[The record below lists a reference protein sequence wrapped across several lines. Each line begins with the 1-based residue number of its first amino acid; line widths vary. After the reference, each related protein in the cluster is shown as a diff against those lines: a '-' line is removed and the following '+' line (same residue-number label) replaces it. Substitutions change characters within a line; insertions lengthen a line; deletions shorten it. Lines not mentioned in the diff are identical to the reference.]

1 MTSEPSATSERP
13 PEAWP
18 VSAYQRDVL
27 SVAYRYAP
35 APVTRNAYCAFLD
48 EPFDM
53 ARLRAVVRKALLGD
67 DALRLRFEFS
77 DGRFWQW
84 VSDELPEVELVDLSW
99 ASDPAAARRD
109 WVNRANVT
117 PSPPRQPFRIAALV
131 DGPDHFHLYV
141 AMHHAMIDGWG
152 VNALWSALVDNYSR
166 TDLPLEL
173 LAEPDPATEQTD
185 RGAAT
190 YRKIAAEHEEYLS
203 SPQWVADRDAL
214 VRRFEGVVP
223 ALFSG
228 RASTPNVNRGRR
240 RVVVEPAFLDRI
252 RATGFS
258 VFAFTV
264 SALAAYLTTIHRSE
278 EVVIGVPMLNRN
290 SAETFRTSGHRTNV
304 VPLRIRVD
312 PAEPL
317 SAVATEVAAQI
328 RELKRYE
335 RFPYGDLARALN
347 SDPTAP
353 PLFDVAYS
361 YIKMPPS
368 DHLDKILGTLDIVN
382 PGTVLEALNILGVE
396 HARDGSLNLQLY
408 YDRDV
413 FDANFPFES
422 VVRGIGALLVAALD
436 RPGAPVS
443 ALPLMP
449 PRELAAIAAFESGP
463 REQFPYTT
471 IDRLFAETA
480 AGHPERVA
488 IEPVAGSGQQPLRY
502 GELSAL
508 ADGFAAEL
516 RALGAT
522 GNECVPVVL
531 TRSTEM
537 LVAIFGVLR
546 AGCAYVPLD
555 PDFPAA
561 RIETV
566 LADCGARFVAAGPR
580 HRAVFDKLGV
590 TRIAVGDIGPARGV
604 EHVSHPADLSYLIYT
619 SGSTG
624 VPKGVMIEH
633 RSVVNRLT
641 WMQRRYPL
649 HATDVILQKTPVT
662 FDVSVWELFW
672 WAITGARLALLEPG
686 GERDPRR
693 IAEAIAAHAVTVLHF
708 VPSMLAAF
716 VDELAADPATVAR
729 IGSVRRVFCSGEA
742 LPPALVRRFHA
753 VFAAA
758 GATAPQLVN
767 LYGPT
772 EATVDVSYFDCP
784 AEDPLDVVPIGRPID
799 NIDLLVLDDTG
810 RRVPVGVPGELNI
823 AGVGVARGY
832 RGRPELTAAAFVDD
846 RAVPGRRRYRTGD
859 LARWLPDGNLE
870 YLGRFDDQVKIRGNR
885 ITLGEVHNAMLG
897 CTGVRAAAVV
907 DEVSEAHGVQLV
919 GYFVGADVSGEEIA
933 DQLAATLPRYMVPSR
948 LIRVDRIPLTRNGK
962 LDRRA
967 LAAQLV
973 LGHGAEPFAG
983 GGEPRTEVETRLARV
998 WRTVLGVES
1007 IGVHDNFFTH
1017 GGDSI
1022 LALAVRTAAERA
1034 GLYFDV
1040 DAFYQAPTIAELAR
1054 VVRDDRHGDRGHI
1067 GTPLETVPLID
1078 RAALHQVED
1087 AFPATALQLG
1097 MLYHSIERADSVTY
1111 KDAFRYRLEIP
1122 WDAPQFREAVDRLVR
1137 RQPALRSSFEL
1148 SRHSVLLQVVHV
1160 APSYELE
1167 IVDLGDMDEA
1177 TGEDLIEIYLQER
1190 THAHYDISVAALFAI
1205 RVFVRPGPQDPV
1217 GTVDLVLSFHHAI
1230 LDGWSVATSV
1240 LELLLDYL
1248 NHIGMTRTRIEATPH
1263 PATVLAEYAQAE
1275 QGAAHDTAARE
1286 YWLTALA
1293 GAEPTALT
1301 ALGVHQPVGAGV
1313 PQARALVP
1321 RWLAERVSAFAA
1333 RHQVPEKSVYLAAH
1347 CLALRALTGRADVT
1361 TGVVSHGRPDRA
1373 GAERV
1378 AGLFLNTLPIRL
1390 DSTATTWRAAVE
1402 QIARRERE
1410 AYPFRRYPLRSILA
1424 DGGPVFETA
1433 FNFVNYHV
1441 FQPMLVLDGV
1451 RLLDFDVREETNF
1464 QLLVTAAT
1472 DPRDG
1477 RMWLRVNGDHT
1488 LTAEQCETV
1497 ALTQLRMLA
1506 GLVADPDAVIDR
1518 GVGPATA
1525 RDVGTLVAEAAAL
1538 NPGRVALA
1546 GDDESVTYDE
1556 LIERSDRLAR
1566 RLVGLGVAP
1575 GDRVGILMGRRP
1587 QLVLLVLAL
1596 TRIGAA
1602 CVPLDVSY
1610 PRARLNLMIDRA
1622 RPHRVIADAA
1632 YRDIVDDA
1640 ALVLDTAALF
1650 DDSALDADVLL
1661 PDHVSPDAVAYVL
1674 FTSGSTGEPKGVAM
1688 PHRGL
1693 TSLVDWQNRAATG
1706 TGLLST
1712 LQLAPLSFDVS
1723 FQEIFTTLAAG
1734 STLRVSSADL
1744 RSNVEQ
1750 LLNTVVEEG
1759 IERLFLPYVALQA
1772 FAEAAVGRRMFPTEL
1787 KVLISSGEQLRIT
1800 DEIRALCKVVPG
1812 LVLENQYGPTESHV
1826 ATKFTLTGPA
1836 DEFPA
1841 LPPIGRAVDGDTVEL
1856 LDSALR
1862 PVPNGVIGEIYL
1874 GGRSIARGYEGRPAL
1889 TAQRFVATHAG
1900 GIRYRTGDL
1909 GVRLFSG
1916 DIVCLGR
1923 SDSQVKIRGFRV
1935 EPAEVELCILGLVE
1949 KFPGITEAAVVA
1961 RGFGGIDGSLIAFL
1975 VGAAEQT
1982 DLAALRHDL
1991 RSVLPAHMVPSRFV
2005 WLDELP
2011 RTPSGKRDDATL
2023 RAYGEDATDSVAARR
2038 EPADE
2043 YERSAVGLLAEYA
2056 GLRAIGVDDD
2066 FFAAGGTSIGAMRV
2080 VMALSRRWGVE
2091 VPLDAFIG
2099 APTAAGL
2106 AALVRSGD
2114 VQRTFDPLVPISV
2127 GGTKPPLFLV
2137 HPIGGNV
2144 LCYLALARYLDPD
2157 RPVYGLQAAGADSG
2171 SAPEKSIA
2179 AMTESYLEAVR
2190 RVHPDGPYHL
2200 AGWSFGGYVALEM
2213 ARQLPEHEVSSVTLL
2228 DTMALRARARTPIP
2242 EEKLIRWFFLEL
2254 LWYARG
2260 SQSALVDFE
2269 PDVHNSEELFAAM
2282 LAESVRSG
2290 ILPADSSP
2298 QAIRR
2303 LYEVFFA
2310 NYSAMLDYKLEPY
2323 DRDITLL
2330 RATEGLPPGV
2340 DLAHKTVGSMFDSA
2354 DNGWKQYAARRFTV
2368 IDVPGD
2374 HLNMMTEP
2382 NIGELGLRL
2391 DEVLSAAD
2399 PDLDREWD
2407 ESMLDA

>member
-1148 SRHSVLLQVVHV
+1148 SRHSVPLQVVHV

-1518 GVGPATA
+1518 GG
-1525 RDVGTLVAEAAAL
+1525 G
-1538 NPGRVALA
+1538 
-1546 GDDESVTYDE
+1546 
-1556 LIERSDRLAR
+1556 
-1566 RLVGLGVAP
+1566 AP
-1575 GDRVGILMGRRP
+1575 PPPPPEGHRW
-1587 QLVLLVLAL
+1587 A
-1596 TRIGAA
+1596 GAA
-1602 CVPLDVSY
+1602 QF
-1610 PRARLNLMIDRA
+1610 
-1622 RPHRVIADAA
+1622 RP
-1632 YRDIVDDA
+1632 
-1640 ALVLDTAALF
+1640 
-1650 DDSALDADVLL
+1650 
-1661 PDHVSPDAVAYVL
+1661 
-1674 FTSGSTGEPKGVAM
+1674 E
-1688 PHRGL
+1688 
-1693 TSLVDWQNRAATG
+1693 
-1706 TGLLST
+1706 
-1712 LQLAPLSFDVS
+1712 
-1723 FQEIFTTLAAG
+1723 
-1734 STLRVSSADL
+1734 
-1744 RSNVEQ
+1744 
-1750 LLNTVVEEG
+1750 
-1759 IERLFLPYVALQA
+1759 
-1772 FAEAAVGRRMFPTEL
+1772 
-1787 KVLISSGEQLRIT
+1787 
-1800 DEIRALCKVVPG
+1800 
-1812 LVLENQYGPTESHV
+1812 
-1826 ATKFTLTGPA
+1826 
-1836 DEFPA
+1836 
-1841 LPPIGRAVDGDTVEL
+1841 
-1856 LDSALR
+1856 
-1862 PVPNGVIGEIYL
+1862 
-1874 GGRSIARGYEGRPAL
+1874 
-1889 TAQRFVATHAG
+1889 
-1900 GIRYRTGDL
+1900 
-1909 GVRLFSG
+1909 
-1916 DIVCLGR
+1916 
-1923 SDSQVKIRGFRV
+1923 
-1935 EPAEVELCILGLVE
+1935 
-1949 KFPGITEAAVVA
+1949 
-1961 RGFGGIDGSLIAFL
+1961 
-1975 VGAAEQT
+1975 
-1982 DLAALRHDL
+1982 
-1991 RSVLPAHMVPSRFV
+1991 
-2005 WLDELP
+2005 
-2011 RTPSGKRDDATL
+2011 
-2023 RAYGEDATDSVAARR
+2023 
-2038 EPADE
+2038 
-2043 YERSAVGLLAEYA
+2043 
-2056 GLRAIGVDDD
+2056 
-2066 FFAAGGTSIGAMRV
+2066 
-2080 VMALSRRWGVE
+2080 
-2091 VPLDAFIG
+2091 
-2099 APTAAGL
+2099 
-2106 AALVRSGD
+2106 
-2114 VQRTFDPLVPISV
+2114 
-2127 GGTKPPLFLV
+2127 
-2137 HPIGGNV
+2137 
-2144 LCYLALARYLDPD
+2144 
-2157 RPVYGLQAAGADSG
+2157 
-2171 SAPEKSIA
+2171 
-2179 AMTESYLEAVR
+2179 
-2190 RVHPDGPYHL
+2190 
-2200 AGWSFGGYVALEM
+2200 
-2213 ARQLPEHEVSSVTLL
+2213 
-2228 DTMALRARARTPIP
+2228 
-2242 EEKLIRWFFLEL
+2242 
-2254 LWYARG
+2254 
-2260 SQSALVDFE
+2260 
-2269 PDVHNSEELFAAM
+2269 
-2282 LAESVRSG
+2282 
-2290 ILPADSSP
+2290 
-2298 QAIRR
+2298 
-2303 LYEVFFA
+2303 
-2310 NYSAMLDYKLEPY
+2310 
-2323 DRDITLL
+2323 
-2330 RATEGLPPGV
+2330 
-2340 DLAHKTVGSMFDSA
+2340 
-2354 DNGWKQYAARRFTV
+2354 
-2368 IDVPGD
+2368 
-2374 HLNMMTEP
+2374 
-2382 NIGELGLRL
+2382 
-2391 DEVLSAAD
+2391 
-2399 PDLDREWD
+2399 
-2407 ESMLDA
+2407 

>member
-53 ARLRAVVRKALLGD
+53 ARLRAVVRRALLGD

-173 LAEPDPATEQTD
+173 LADPDPATQQTD

-190 YRKIAAEHEEYLS
+190 YRKIAAEHEEYLT

-240 RVVVEPAFLDRI
+240 RVVVEPAFLNRI

-312 PAEPL
+312 PSEPL

-436 RPGAPVS
+436 RPGAPIS

-449 PRELAAIAAFESGP
+449 ARELAAIAAFESGP

-480 AGHPERVA
+480 AGHPDRVA
-488 IEPVAGSGQQPLRY
+488 IEPLAGSGDQPLRY

-516 RALGAT
+516 RALGVT

-590 TRIAVGDIGPARGV
+590 TRIAVADIAPARGV

-624 VPKGVMIEH
+624 APKGVMIEH

-758 GATAPQLVN
+758 GAAAPQLVN

-784 AEDPLDVVPIGRPID
+784 ADDPLDVVPIGRPID

-897 CTGVRAAAVV
+897 CAGVRAAAVV

-933 DQLAATLPRYMVPSR
+933 EQLAATLPRYMVPSR
-948 LIRVDRIPLTRNGK
+948 LVRVDRIPLTRNGK

-973 LGHGAEPFAG
+973 LGHGAESFTG
-983 GGEPRTEVETRLARV
+983 GGDPRTEVETRLARV

-1122 WDAPQFREAVDRLVR
+1122 WEAEQFREAVDRLVR

-1148 SRHSVLLQVVHV
+1148 SRHSVPLQVVHV
-1160 APSYELE
+1160 APPYELE

-1190 THAHYDISVAALFAI
+1190 THAQYDFSVAALFAI
-1205 RVFVRPGPQDPV
+1205 RVFVRPGARDPV

-1248 NHIGMTRTRIEATPH
+1248 NHLGMTRTRIEATPH

-1275 QGAAHDTAARE
+1275 QGAAHDTEARE

-1301 ALGVHQPVGAGV
+1301 ALGVHQPVVAGV
-1313 PQARALVP
+1313 PQAHALVP
-1321 RWLAERVSAFAA
+1321 RRLAERVSAFAA

-1347 CLALRALTGRADVT
+1347 CLALRALTGRTDVT

-1506 GLVADPDAVIDR
+1506 GIVADPDAVIDR
-1518 GVGPATA
+1518 GGRPPPPPRVGPQAWRA
-1525 RDVGTLVAEAAAL
+1525 GPGT
-1538 NPGRVALA
+1538 PHTRPP
-1546 GDDESVTYDE
+1546 
-1556 LIERSDRLAR
+1556 AR
-1566 RLVGLGVAP
+1566 RL
-1575 GDRVGILMGRRP
+1575 
-1587 QLVLLVLAL
+1587 
-1596 TRIGAA
+1596 
-1602 CVPLDVSY
+1602 
-1610 PRARLNLMIDRA
+1610 
-1622 RPHRVIADAA
+1622 
-1632 YRDIVDDA
+1632 
-1640 ALVLDTAALF
+1640 
-1650 DDSALDADVLL
+1650 
-1661 PDHVSPDAVAYVL
+1661 
-1674 FTSGSTGEPKGVAM
+1674 
-1688 PHRGL
+1688 
-1693 TSLVDWQNRAATG
+1693 
-1706 TGLLST
+1706 
-1712 LQLAPLSFDVS
+1712 
-1723 FQEIFTTLAAG
+1723 
-1734 STLRVSSADL
+1734 
-1744 RSNVEQ
+1744 
-1750 LLNTVVEEG
+1750 
-1759 IERLFLPYVALQA
+1759 
-1772 FAEAAVGRRMFPTEL
+1772 TEL
-1787 KVLISSGEQLRIT
+1787 LKTRGW
-1800 DEIRALCKVVPG
+1800 
-1812 LVLENQYGPTESHV
+1812 
-1826 ATKFTLTGPA
+1826 
-1836 DEFPA
+1836 
-1841 LPPIGRAVDGDTVEL
+1841 
-1856 LDSALR
+1856 
-1862 PVPNGVIGEIYL
+1862 NGW
-1874 GGRSIARGYEGRPAL
+1874 
-1889 TAQRFVATHAG
+1889 T
-1900 GIRYRTGDL
+1900 
-1909 GVRLFSG
+1909 
-1916 DIVCLGR
+1916 
-1923 SDSQVKIRGFRV
+1923 
-1935 EPAEVELCILGLVE
+1935 
-1949 KFPGITEAAVVA
+1949 
-1961 RGFGGIDGSLIAFL
+1961 
-1975 VGAAEQT
+1975 
-1982 DLAALRHDL
+1982 
-1991 RSVLPAHMVPSRFV
+1991 
-2005 WLDELP
+2005 
-2011 RTPSGKRDDATL
+2011 
-2023 RAYGEDATDSVAARR
+2023 
-2038 EPADE
+2038 
-2043 YERSAVGLLAEYA
+2043 
-2056 GLRAIGVDDD
+2056 
-2066 FFAAGGTSIGAMRV
+2066 
-2080 VMALSRRWGVE
+2080 
-2091 VPLDAFIG
+2091 
-2099 APTAAGL
+2099 
-2106 AALVRSGD
+2106 
-2114 VQRTFDPLVPISV
+2114 
-2127 GGTKPPLFLV
+2127 
-2137 HPIGGNV
+2137 
-2144 LCYLALARYLDPD
+2144 
-2157 RPVYGLQAAGADSG
+2157 
-2171 SAPEKSIA
+2171 
-2179 AMTESYLEAVR
+2179 
-2190 RVHPDGPYHL
+2190 
-2200 AGWSFGGYVALEM
+2200 
-2213 ARQLPEHEVSSVTLL
+2213 
-2228 DTMALRARARTPIP
+2228 
-2242 EEKLIRWFFLEL
+2242 
-2254 LWYARG
+2254 
-2260 SQSALVDFE
+2260 
-2269 PDVHNSEELFAAM
+2269 
-2282 LAESVRSG
+2282 
-2290 ILPADSSP
+2290 
-2298 QAIRR
+2298 
-2303 LYEVFFA
+2303 
-2310 NYSAMLDYKLEPY
+2310 KLERI
-2323 DRDITLL
+2323 D
-2330 RATEGLPPGV
+2330 PP
-2340 DLAHKTVGSMFDSA
+2340 
-2354 DNGWKQYAARRFTV
+2354 
-2368 IDVPGD
+2368 
-2374 HLNMMTEP
+2374 
-2382 NIGELGLRL
+2382 
-2391 DEVLSAAD
+2391 
-2399 PDLDREWD
+2399 
-2407 ESMLDA
+2407 

>member
-1 MTSEPSATSERP
+1 MTSEPSATPDR

-27 SVAYRYAP
+27 SVAFRYAP
-35 APVTRNAYCAFLD
+35 APVTRNAYCTFIN

-53 ARLRAVVRKALLGD
+53 ARLRAVVRRALLGD

-77 DGRFWQW
+77 EGRFWQW
-84 VSDELPEVELVDLSW
+84 ISDELPDVELIDLSW
-99 ASDPAAARRD
+99 ASDPAAARRE
-109 WVNRANVT
+109 WVNRANLT
-117 PSPPRQPFRIAALV
+117 PSPPGQPFRIAALV
-131 DGPDHFHLYV
+131 DRPDHFYLYV

-152 VNALWSALVDNYSR
+152 VNALWAALVDNYSR
-166 TDLPLEL
+166 SDLPLEL
-173 LAEPDPATEQTD
+173 LAEPEPVTDHTD
-185 RGAAT
+185 RGVAT
-190 YRKIAAEHEEYLS
+190 YRKIAAEDEEYLS

-223 ALFSG
+223 ALFPG
-228 RASTPNVNRGRR
+228 RASTPNVDRGRR

-252 RATGFS
+252 RGTGFS
-258 VFAFTV
+258 VFAFSV
-264 SALAAYLTTIHRSE
+264 SALAAYLTSVHRCA
-278 EVVIGVPMLNRN
+278 EVVIGVPMLNRH
-290 SAETFRTSGHRTNV
+290 SAETFRTAGHRTNV

-312 PAEPL
+312 PSAPL
-317 SAVATEVAAQI
+317 SAVAAEVTAQI

-335 RFPYGDLARALN
+335 RFPYGDLARALS

-361 YIKMPPS
+361 YIKMPSS
-368 DHLDKILGTLDIVN
+368 DHLDKILGTIDIAN
-382 PGTVLEALNILGVE
+382 PGTVLEALNILAVE

-413 FDANFPFES
+413 FDENFPFES
-422 VVRGIGALLVAALD
+422 VVRSISALLVAALD
-436 RPGAPVS
+436 LPDTPIS

-449 PRELAAIAAFESGP
+449 ARELAAIAAFEAGP

-480 AGHPERVA
+480 AGHPNRVA
-488 IEPVAGSGQQPLRY
+488 IEPAADSGEQTLSYR
-502 GELSAL
+502 ELSAL
-508 ADGFAAEL
+508 ADAFAAQL
-516 RALGAT
+516 HALGVS

-531 TRSTEM
+531 TRSTE
-537 LVAIFGVLR
+537 LLIAIFGTLR

-555 PDFPAA
+555 PDFPAT

-566 LADCGARFVAAGPR
+566 LADCGARFVVAGTQHQP
-580 HRAVFDKLGV
+580 VFDKLGV
-590 TRIAVGDIGPARGV
+590 TRITVADLEPAHGI
-604 EHVSHPADLSYLIYT
+604 ENVSHPADLSYLIYT

-649 HATDVILQKTPVT
+649 HADDVILQKTPVT

-693 IAEAIAAHAVTVLHF
+693 IVDAIAAHTVTVLHF

-716 VDELAADPATVAR
+716 VDELATDTATVAR
-729 IGSVRRVFCSGEA
+729 IGSLRRVFCSGEA

-753 VFAAA
+753 AFTAA
-758 GATAPQLVN
+758 GATAPELVN

-784 AEDPLDVVPIGRPID
+784 RDGALDLVPIGRPID
-799 NIDLLVLDDTG
+799 NIDLLVLDETG

-832 RGRPELTAAAFVDD
+832 YGRPELTAAAFVDD

-897 CTGVRAAAVV
+897 CPGVRAAAVV
-907 DEVSEAHGVQLV
+907 DERSEAHGVQLV
-919 GYFVGADVSGEEIA
+919 GYFVGTEVTGEEIA
-933 DQLAATLPRYMVPSR
+933 EQIAARLPRYMVPTR

-967 LAAQLV
+967 LAEQLV
-973 LGHGAEPFAG
+973 RGDG
-983 GGEPRTEVETRLARV
+983 GQQVASGEPRSDIEARLVRV
-998 WRTVLGVES
+998 WSAVLGVES
-1007 IGVHDNFFTH
+1007 IGIYDNFFTH

-1034 GLYFDV
+1034 GLAFDV
-1040 DAFYQAPTIAELAR
+1040 DVFYQAPTIAELAR
-1054 VVRDDRHGDRGHI
+1054 VVRDGRG
-1067 GTPLETVPLID
+1067 GERERVVAALETVPLID

-1111 KDAFRYRLEIP
+1111 QDVFRYRLEIP
-1122 WDAPQFREAVDRLVR
+1122 WDEPEFRAAVARLVR
-1137 RQPALRSSFEL
+1137 RQPTLRSSFEL
-1148 SRHSVLLQVVHV
+1148 SKYSIPLQIVHAEPLYQLDV
-1160 APSYELE
+1160 
-1167 IVDLGDMDEA
+1167 VDLGDTDEWDGA
-1177 TGEDLIEIYLQER
+1177 ELIECYLQDR
-1190 THAHYDISVAALFAI
+1190 THAQYDISVAALFAI
-1205 RVFVRPGPQDPV
+1205 RVFVRPGSPDAV

-1248 NHIGMTRTRIEATPH
+1248 SHLGVTHTRIEPTPNS
-1263 PATVLAEYAQAE
+1263 ATVLAEYAQLE
-1275 QGAAHDTAARE
+1275 QRSTHDTAARE

-1301 ALGVHQPVGAGV
+1301 ALGAHRPVVAEV
-1313 PQARALVP
+1313 PQAKALVP
-1321 RWLAERVSAFAA
+1321 RRLAQRVTAFAT
-1333 RHQVPEKSVYLAAH
+1333 RHQLPEKSVYLAAH
-1347 CLALRALTGRADVT
+1347 CLALRVLTGRTDVT
-1361 TGVVSHGRPDRA
+1361 TGVVTHGRPDRA
-1373 GAERV
+1373 GAEQV
-1378 AGLFLNTLPIRL
+1378 AGLFLNTLPVRL
-1390 DSTATTWRAAVE
+1390 DGTATTWRAAVE
-1402 QIARRERE
+1402 QIARWERA
-1410 AYPFRRYPLRSILA
+1410 AYPHRRYPLRSILA

-1433 FNFVNYHV
+1433 FNYVNYHV
-1441 FQPMLVLDGV
+1441 FQPMLRLDGV
-1451 RLLDFDVREETNF
+1451 RLLDFEVREETNF

-1477 RMWLRVNGDHT
+1477 RMWLRVNGDQT

-1506 GLVADPDAVIDR
+1506 EIVADADGQIDG
-1518 GVGPATA
+1518 GVGPAAA
-1525 RDVGTLVAEAAAL
+1525 RDVSTLVAEAAAL
-1538 NPGRVALA
+1538 NPAGIAVA

-1556 LIERSDRLAR
+1556 LIERSDLLAR

-1575 GDRVGILMGRRP
+1575 GDRIGILMGRRP
-1587 QLVLLVLAL
+1587 GLVLLVLAL

-1610 PRARLNLMIDRA
+1610 PRARLNLMIERA
-1622 RPHRVIADAA
+1622 RPHRVVADAD

-1640 ALVLDTAALF
+1640 ALILDTTSLF
-1650 DDSALDADVLL
+1650 DDSTDDADVAL

-1688 PHRGL
+1688 PRRGL
-1693 TSLVDWQNRAATG
+1693 TALVDWQIRAATG
-1706 TGLLST
+1706 TGLRST

-1750 LLNTVVEEG
+1750 LLSTVVDEG

-1772 FAEAAVGRRMFPTEL
+1772 FAEAVVARRVFPTEL

-1826 ATKFTLTGPA
+1826 ATAFTLRGRA

-1841 LPPIGRAVDGDTVEL
+1841 LPPIGRAIDGGIVEL
-1856 LDSALR
+1856 LDGALR
-1862 PVPNGVIGEIYL
+1862 PVPDGVIGEIYL
-1874 GGRSIARGYEGRPAL
+1874 GGPSLARGYEGRPAL
-1889 TAQRFVATHAG
+1889 TAARFVATHAG
-1900 GIRYRTGDL
+1900 AIRYRTGDL

-1935 EPAEVELCILGLVE
+1935 EPAEVELCILSLVE

-1975 VGAAEQT
+1975 VGSAEQT

-1991 RSVLPAHMVPSRFV
+1991 RAALPAHMVPARFV

-2011 RTPSGKRDDATL
+2011 RTPSGKRDDAAL
-2023 RAYGEDATDSVAARR
+2023 RAHGERVADSVAAQR
-2038 EPADE
+2038 EPTDE
-2043 YERSAVGLLAEYA
+2043 YERSAVQLLAEYA

-2091 VPLDAFIG
+2091 VPLDAFIS

-2106 AALVRSGD
+2106 ATLVRAGGD
-2114 VQRTFDPLVPISV
+2114 ARRTFDPLVPLNA

-2144 LCYLALARYLDPD
+2144 LCYLTLVRYLDPD
-2157 RPVYGLQAAGADSG
+2157 RPVYGLQAAGADPG
-2171 SAPEKSIA
+2171 STPEKSIA
-2179 AMTESYLEAVR
+2179 AMTESYLEAIR
-2190 RVHPDGPYHL
+2190 RVHPNGPYHL

-2213 ARQLPEHEVSSVTLL
+2213 ARRLPEPEAASVTLL
-2228 DTMALRARARTPIP
+2228 DTMALRAQARTPIP

-2269 PDVHNSEELFAAM
+2269 PDVHGSEELFAAM
-2282 LAESVRSG
+2282 LAEAVRSE
-2290 ILPADSSP
+2290 ILPAASSP

-2303 LYEVFFA
+2303 LYEVFYA
-2310 NYSAMLDYKLEPY
+2310 NYAAMLDYELEPY
-2323 DRDITLL
+2323 ERDITLL
-2330 RATEGLPPGV
+2330 RATEGLPPGI
-2340 DLAHKTVGSMFDSA
+2340 DLAHQTIGTMFDSA
-2354 DNGWKQYAARRFTV
+2354 DNGWKQYAARRFTL
-2368 IDVPGD
+2368 ITVPGD

-2382 NIGELGLRL
+2382 NIGEVGLRL
-2391 DEVLSAAD
+2391 DEVLTAAD

>member
-190 YRKIAAEHEEYLS
+190 YRKIADEHEEYLS

-449 PRELAAIAAFESGP
+449 ARELAAIAAFESGP

-488 IEPVAGSGQQPLRY
+488 IEPVAGSGEQPLRY

-716 VDELAADPATVAR
+716 VDELAAEPATVAR

-897 CTGVRAAAVV
+897 CTGVHAAAVV

-1122 WDAPQFREAVDRLVR
+1122 WDAKQFREAVDRLVR

-1148 SRHSVLLQVVHV
+1148 SRHSVPLQVVHV

-1190 THAHYDISVAALFAI
+1190 THAQYDFSVAALFAI

-1263 PATVLAEYAQAE
+1263 PATVLAEYAHAE

-1286 YWLTALA
+1286 YWLTALD

-1321 RWLAERVSAFAA
+1321 RRLAERVSAFAA

-1518 GVGPATA
+1518 GGGPPPPPPRGSPPGPSARPPPATWA
-1525 RDVGTLVAEAAAL
+1525 HWWPRPPRSTPAAS
-1538 NPGRVALA
+1538 PWP
-1546 GDDESVTYDE
+1546 VTTN
-1556 LIERSDRLAR
+1556 RS
-1566 RLVGLGVAP
+1566 P
-1575 GDRVGILMGRRP
+1575 
-1587 QLVLLVLAL
+1587 
-1596 TRIGAA
+1596 T
-1602 CVPLDVSY
+1602 
-1610 PRARLNLMIDRA
+1610 
-1622 RPHRVIADAA
+1622 
-1632 YRDIVDDA
+1632 
-1640 ALVLDTAALF
+1640 
-1650 DDSALDADVLL
+1650 
-1661 PDHVSPDAVAYVL
+1661 
-1674 FTSGSTGEPKGVAM
+1674 TS
-1688 PHRGL
+1688 
-1693 TSLVDWQNRAATG
+1693 
-1706 TGLLST
+1706 
-1712 LQLAPLSFDVS
+1712 
-1723 FQEIFTTLAAG
+1723 
-1734 STLRVSSADL
+1734 
-1744 RSNVEQ
+1744 
-1750 LLNTVVEEG
+1750 
-1759 IERLFLPYVALQA
+1759 
-1772 FAEAAVGRRMFPTEL
+1772 
-1787 KVLISSGEQLRIT
+1787 
-1800 DEIRALCKVVPG
+1800 
-1812 LVLENQYGPTESHV
+1812 
-1826 ATKFTLTGPA
+1826 
-1836 DEFPA
+1836 
-1841 LPPIGRAVDGDTVEL
+1841 
-1856 LDSALR
+1856 
-1862 PVPNGVIGEIYL
+1862 
-1874 GGRSIARGYEGRPAL
+1874 
-1889 TAQRFVATHAG
+1889 
-1900 GIRYRTGDL
+1900 
-1909 GVRLFSG
+1909 
-1916 DIVCLGR
+1916 
-1923 SDSQVKIRGFRV
+1923 
-1935 EPAEVELCILGLVE
+1935 
-1949 KFPGITEAAVVA
+1949 
-1961 RGFGGIDGSLIAFL
+1961 
-1975 VGAAEQT
+1975 
-1982 DLAALRHDL
+1982 
-1991 RSVLPAHMVPSRFV
+1991 
-2005 WLDELP
+2005 
-2011 RTPSGKRDDATL
+2011 
-2023 RAYGEDATDSVAARR
+2023 
-2038 EPADE
+2038 
-2043 YERSAVGLLAEYA
+2043 
-2056 GLRAIGVDDD
+2056 
-2066 FFAAGGTSIGAMRV
+2066 
-2080 VMALSRRWGVE
+2080 
-2091 VPLDAFIG
+2091 
-2099 APTAAGL
+2099 
-2106 AALVRSGD
+2106 
-2114 VQRTFDPLVPISV
+2114 
-2127 GGTKPPLFLV
+2127 
-2137 HPIGGNV
+2137 
-2144 LCYLALARYLDPD
+2144 
-2157 RPVYGLQAAGADSG
+2157 
-2171 SAPEKSIA
+2171 
-2179 AMTESYLEAVR
+2179 
-2190 RVHPDGPYHL
+2190 
-2200 AGWSFGGYVALEM
+2200 
-2213 ARQLPEHEVSSVTLL
+2213 
-2228 DTMALRARARTPIP
+2228 
-2242 EEKLIRWFFLEL
+2242 
-2254 LWYARG
+2254 
-2260 SQSALVDFE
+2260 
-2269 PDVHNSEELFAAM
+2269 
-2282 LAESVRSG
+2282 
-2290 ILPADSSP
+2290 
-2298 QAIRR
+2298 
-2303 LYEVFFA
+2303 
-2310 NYSAMLDYKLEPY
+2310 
-2323 DRDITLL
+2323 
-2330 RATEGLPPGV
+2330 
-2340 DLAHKTVGSMFDSA
+2340 
-2354 DNGWKQYAARRFTV
+2354 
-2368 IDVPGD
+2368 
-2374 HLNMMTEP
+2374 
-2382 NIGELGLRL
+2382 
-2391 DEVLSAAD
+2391 
-2399 PDLDREWD
+2399 
-2407 ESMLDA
+2407 

>member
-1 MTSEPSATSERP
+1 
-13 PEAWP
+13 
-18 VSAYQRDVL
+18 
-27 SVAYRYAP
+27 
-35 APVTRNAYCAFLD
+35 
-48 EPFDM
+48 
-53 ARLRAVVRKALLGD
+53 
-67 DALRLRFEFS
+67 
-77 DGRFWQW
+77 
-84 VSDELPEVELVDLSW
+84 
-99 ASDPAAARRD
+99 
-109 WVNRANVT
+109 
-117 PSPPRQPFRIAALV
+117 
-131 DGPDHFHLYV
+131 
-141 AMHHAMIDGWG
+141 
-152 VNALWSALVDNYSR
+152 
-166 TDLPLEL
+166 
-173 LAEPDPATEQTD
+173 
-185 RGAAT
+185 
-190 YRKIAAEHEEYLS
+190 
-203 SPQWVADRDAL
+203 
-214 VRRFEGVVP
+214 
-223 ALFSG
+223 
-228 RASTPNVNRGRR
+228 
-240 RVVVEPAFLDRI
+240 
-252 RATGFS
+252 
-258 VFAFTV
+258 
-264 SALAAYLTTIHRSE
+264 
-278 EVVIGVPMLNRN
+278 
-290 SAETFRTSGHRTNV
+290 
-304 VPLRIRVD
+304 
-312 PAEPL
+312 
-317 SAVATEVAAQI
+317 
-328 RELKRYE
+328 
-335 RFPYGDLARALN
+335 
-347 SDPTAP
+347 
-353 PLFDVAYS
+353 
-361 YIKMPPS
+361 
-368 DHLDKILGTLDIVN
+368 
-382 PGTVLEALNILGVE
+382 
-396 HARDGSLNLQLY
+396 
-408 YDRDV
+408 
-413 FDANFPFES
+413 
-422 VVRGIGALLVAALD
+422 
-436 RPGAPVS
+436 
-443 ALPLMP
+443 
-449 PRELAAIAAFESGP
+449 
-463 REQFPYTT
+463 
-471 IDRLFAETA
+471 
-480 AGHPERVA
+480 
-488 IEPVAGSGQQPLRY
+488 
-502 GELSAL
+502 
-508 ADGFAAEL
+508 
-516 RALGAT
+516 
-522 GNECVPVVL
+522 
-531 TRSTEM
+531 
-537 LVAIFGVLR
+537 
-546 AGCAYVPLD
+546 
-555 PDFPAA
+555 
-561 RIETV
+561 
-566 LADCGARFVAAGPR
+566 
-580 HRAVFDKLGV
+580 
-590 TRIAVGDIGPARGV
+590 
-604 EHVSHPADLSYLIYT
+604 
-619 SGSTG
+619 
-624 VPKGVMIEH
+624 
-633 RSVVNRLT
+633 
-641 WMQRRYPL
+641 
-649 HATDVILQKTPVT
+649 
-662 FDVSVWELFW
+662 
-672 WAITGARLALLEPG
+672 
-686 GERDPRR
+686 
-693 IAEAIAAHAVTVLHF
+693 
-708 VPSMLAAF
+708 
-716 VDELAADPATVAR
+716 
-729 IGSVRRVFCSGEA
+729 
-742 LPPALVRRFHA
+742 
-753 VFAAA
+753 
-758 GATAPQLVN
+758 
-767 LYGPT
+767 
-772 EATVDVSYFDCP
+772 
-784 AEDPLDVVPIGRPID
+784 
-799 NIDLLVLDDTG
+799 
-810 RRVPVGVPGELNI
+810 
-823 AGVGVARGY
+823 
-832 RGRPELTAAAFVDD
+832 
-846 RAVPGRRRYRTGD
+846 
-859 LARWLPDGNLE
+859 
-870 YLGRFDDQVKIRGNR
+870 
-885 ITLGEVHNAMLG
+885 
-897 CTGVRAAAVV
+897 
-907 DEVSEAHGVQLV
+907 
-919 GYFVGADVSGEEIA
+919 
-933 DQLAATLPRYMVPSR
+933 
-948 LIRVDRIPLTRNGK
+948 
-962 LDRRA
+962 
-967 LAAQLV
+967 
-973 LGHGAEPFAG
+973 
-983 GGEPRTEVETRLARV
+983 
-998 WRTVLGVES
+998 
-1007 IGVHDNFFTH
+1007 
-1017 GGDSI
+1017 
-1022 LALAVRTAAERA
+1022 
-1034 GLYFDV
+1034 
-1040 DAFYQAPTIAELAR
+1040 
-1054 VVRDDRHGDRGHI
+1054 
-1067 GTPLETVPLID
+1067 
-1078 RAALHQVED
+1078 
-1087 AFPATALQLG
+1087 
-1097 MLYHSIERADSVTY
+1097 
-1111 KDAFRYRLEIP
+1111 
-1122 WDAPQFREAVDRLVR
+1122 
-1137 RQPALRSSFEL
+1137 
-1148 SRHSVLLQVVHV
+1148 
-1160 APSYELE
+1160 
-1167 IVDLGDMDEA
+1167 
-1177 TGEDLIEIYLQER
+1177 
-1190 THAHYDISVAALFAI
+1190 
-1205 RVFVRPGPQDPV
+1205 
-1217 GTVDLVLSFHHAI
+1217 
-1230 LDGWSVATSV
+1230 
-1240 LELLLDYL
+1240 
-1248 NHIGMTRTRIEATPH
+1248 
-1263 PATVLAEYAQAE
+1263 
-1275 QGAAHDTAARE
+1275 
-1286 YWLTALA
+1286 
-1293 GAEPTALT
+1293 
-1301 ALGVHQPVGAGV
+1301 
-1313 PQARALVP
+1313 
-1321 RWLAERVSAFAA
+1321 
-1333 RHQVPEKSVYLAAH
+1333 
-1347 CLALRALTGRADVT
+1347 
-1361 TGVVSHGRPDRA
+1361 
-1373 GAERV
+1373 
-1378 AGLFLNTLPIRL
+1378 
-1390 DSTATTWRAAVE
+1390 
-1402 QIARRERE
+1402 
-1410 AYPFRRYPLRSILA
+1410 
-1424 DGGPVFETA
+1424 
-1433 FNFVNYHV
+1433 
-1441 FQPMLVLDGV
+1441 
-1451 RLLDFDVREETNF
+1451 
-1464 QLLVTAAT
+1464 
-1472 DPRDG
+1472 
-1477 RMWLRVNGDHT
+1477 GDHT
-1488 LTAEQCETV
+1488 LTAEQGEWG
-1497 ALTQLRMLA
+1497 ALTLVRLVA
-1506 GLVADPDAVIDR
+1506 VLVADPDAVFAR

-1538 NPGRVALA
+1538 NPNRVALA

-1556 LIERSDRLAR
+1556 MIERSDRLAR

-1587 QLVLLVLAL
+1587 QLVLLVLTL

-1650 DDSALDADVLL
+1650 DDSTPDADVLL
-1661 PDHVSPDAVAYVL
+1661 SDHVSPDAVAYVL

-1693 TSLVDWQNRAATG
+1693 TSLVDWQNRASTG

-2213 ARQLPEHEVSSVTLL
+2213 ARRLPEHEVSSVTLL
-2228 DTMALRARARTPIP
+2228 DTMALRARTRTPIP

-2269 PDVHNSEELFAAM
+2269 PGVHNSEELFAAM
-2282 LAESVRSG
+2282 LEESVRSG

>member
-1 MTSEPSATSERP
+1 MTSEPSATPHR

-27 SVAYRYAP
+27 SVAFRYGP
-35 APVTRNAYCAFLD
+35 APVTRNAYCAFMD

-53 ARLRAVVRKALLGD
+53 ARLQAVIRRAVLGD
-67 DALRLRFEFS
+67 AALRLRFEFS
-77 DGRFWQW
+77 EGRFWQW
-84 VSDELPEVELVDLSW
+84 ISDDVPEVELIDLSW
-99 ASDPAAARRD
+99 ASDPAAARQE
-109 WVNRANVT
+109 WVRRANLT
-117 PSPPRQPFRIAALV
+117 PSPPRRPFRVAALV
-131 DGPDHFHLYV
+131 DRPDHYYLYV
-141 AMHHAMIDGWG
+141 AMHHAMLDGWG
-152 VNALWSALVDNYSR
+152 VNALWAVLVDNCSR
-166 TDLPLEL
+166 SDLSLEQ
-173 LAEPDPATEQTD
+173 LAEPEPVTEETD
-185 RGAAT
+185 RGVRT

-228 RASTPNVNRGRR
+228 RASTPNVDRGRR

-264 SALAAYLTTIHRSE
+264 SALAAYLTTVHRSE
-278 EVVIGVPMLNRN
+278 EVVIGVPMLNRH
-290 SAETFRTSGHRTNV
+290 SAETFRTAGHRTNV

-312 PAEPL
+312 PAQPL
-317 SAVATEVAAQI
+317 SAVASEVAAQI

-335 RFPYGDLARALN
+335 RFPYGDLARALS

-361 YIKMPPS
+361 YIKMPSS
-368 DHLDKILGTLDIVN
+368 DHLDKILGTIDIVN
-382 PGTVLEALNILGVE
+382 PGTVLEALNILAVE

-413 FDANFPFES
+413 FDENFPFES
-422 VVRGIGALLVAALD
+422 AVRSIGALLMAALD
-436 RPGAPVS
+436 RPDAPVS

-449 PRELAAIAAFESGP
+449 ARELAAITAFETGP
-463 REQFPYTT
+463 REEFPYTT
-471 IDRLFAETA
+471 IDRLFRAAAAE
-480 AGHPERVA
+480 HPDRVA
-488 IEPVAGSGQQPLRY
+488 IEAVAGSGERALRY
-502 GELSAL
+502 RELSAL
-508 ADGFAAEL
+508 ADGFAARL
-516 RALGAT
+516 RALGVT

-531 TRSTEM
+531 TRSTEL
-537 LVAIFGVLR
+537 LVAIFGTLR

-555 PDFPAA
+555 PDFPAT

-566 LADCGARFVAAGPR
+566 LADCGARFVVAGPE
-580 HRAVFDKLGV
+580 HQAVFDKLRV
-590 TRIAVGDIGPARGV
+590 TRITVAGTEPARGV
-604 EHVSHPADLSYLIYT
+604 ENVSHPADLSYLIYT

-649 HATDVILQKTPVT
+649 HAEDVILQKTPVT

-693 IAEAIAAHAVTVLHF
+693 IVDAIAAHTVTVLHF

-716 VDELAADPATVAR
+716 VDELAAGPAAVAR
-729 IGSVRRVFCSGEA
+729 IGSLRRVFCSGEA

-753 VFAAA
+753 VFTAA
-758 GATAPQLVN
+758 GAAAPELVN

-784 AEDPLDVVPIGRPID
+784 RDEAPGVVPIGRPID
-799 NIDLLVLDDTG
+799 NIDLLVLDETG

-832 RGRPELTAAAFVDD
+832 RGRPELTAAVFVDD

-885 ITLGEVHNAMLG
+885 VTLGEVHNAMLG
-897 CTGVRAAAVV
+897 CRGVRAAAVV
-907 DEVSEAHGVQLV
+907 DELSEAHGVQLV
-919 GYFVGADVSGEEIA
+919 GYFVGTDVTGEEIA
-933 DQLAATLPRYMVPSR
+933 EQIAAKLPRYMVPTR

-967 LAAQLV
+967 LAEQLV
-973 LGHGAEPFAG
+973 LGHGAEQVAG
-983 GGEPRTEVETRLARV
+983 VEPRTDVEARLARV
-998 WRTVLGVES
+998 WCTVLGVES

-1022 LALAVRTAAERA
+1022 LALTVRTAAERA

-1054 VVRDDRHGDRGHI
+1054 VVRDDRDGDDHARVVA
-1067 GTPLETVPLID
+1067 PLATVPLID
-1078 RAALHQVED
+1078 RAALHQVQD

-1122 WDAPQFREAVDRLVR
+1122 WDDGEFRAAVDRLVR

-1148 SRHSVLLQVVHV
+1148 SRYSIPLQIVHTEV
-1160 APSYELE
+1160 PYELE
-1167 IVDLGDMDEA
+1167 IVDLGDTDELDGA
-1177 TGEDLIEIYLQER
+1177 ELIESYLQER
-1190 THAHYDISVAALFAI
+1190 THAEYDMAVAALFAI
-1205 RVFVRPGPQDPV
+1205 RVFVRPGPQEPV

-1248 NHIGMTRTRIEATPH
+1248 SHLGMTQTRIEATPH
-1263 PATVLAEYAQAE
+1263 PATVLAEYAQVE
-1275 QGAAHDTAARE
+1275 QSSAHDTAARE

-1301 ALGVHQPVGAGV
+1301 ALSAHQPAVAEM
-1313 PQARALVP
+1313 PQAKALMP
-1321 RWLAERVSAFAA
+1321 RRLARRVTAFAT
-1333 RHQVPEKSVYLAAH
+1333 RHQIPEKSVYLAAH
-1347 CLALRALTGRADVT
+1347 CLALRELTGHTDVT
-1361 TGVVSHGRPDRA
+1361 TGVVTHGRPDRA

-1378 AGLFLNTLPIRL
+1378 AGLFLNTLPVRL
-1390 DSTATTWRAAVE
+1390 DGTATTWRAAVE
-1402 QIARRERE
+1402 QVARRERE
-1410 AYPFRRYPLRSILA
+1410 AYPYRRYPLRSILA

-1433 FNFVNYHV
+1433 FNYVNYHV

-1451 RLLDFDVREETNF
+1451 RLLEFDAREETNF

-1488 LTAEQCETV
+1488 LTTEQCETV

-1506 GLVADPDAVIDR
+1506 GIVADPDAAIDR
-1518 GVGPATA
+1518 GAGPAMA
-1525 RDVGTLVAEAAAL
+1525 RDVGTLVADAAAL
-1538 NPGRVALA
+1538 NAAAIAVA

-1556 LIERSDRLAR
+1556 LIERADRLAR
-1566 RLVGLGVAP
+1566 RLAGLGVSP
-1575 GDRVGILMGRRP
+1575 GDRVGILMRRRP
-1587 QLVLLVLAL
+1587 ELIPLVLAL

-1622 RPHRVIADAA
+1622 HPHRVVADAD
-1632 YRDIVDDA
+1632 YRDIVDDP
-1640 ALVLDTAALF
+1640 ALVLDTAQLF
-1650 DDSALDADVLL
+1650 DDSADDADVAL
-1661 PDHVSPDAVAYVL
+1661 PEHISPDSVAYVL

-1693 TSLVDWQNRAATG
+1693 TALVDWQIRAATG
-1706 TGLLST
+1706 TGLRST

-1750 LLNTVVEEG
+1750 LLTTVVDEG

-1772 FAEAAVGRRMFPTEL
+1772 FAEAAVALRKFPTEL

-1826 ATKFTLTGPA
+1826 ATTFTLQGPA

-1862 PVPNGVIGEIYL
+1862 PVPDGVIGEIYL
-1874 GGRSIARGYEGRPAL
+1874 GGRSLARGYAGRPAL

-1909 GVRLFSG
+1909 GVQLFSG

-1923 SDSQVKIRGFRV
+1923 SDNQVKIRGFRV

-1991 RSVLPAHMVPSRFV
+1991 RAVLPAHMVPSRFA

-2011 RTPSGKRDDATL
+2011 RTPSGKRDDAAL
-2023 RAYGEDATDSVAARR
+2023 REYGEVITDSVAAQR

-2043 YERSAVGLLAEYA
+2043 YERSAVQLLAEYA

-2080 VMALSRRWGVE
+2080 VTALSRRWGAD
-2091 VPLDAFIG
+2091 VPLDAFIS

-2106 AALVRSGD
+2106 ATLVRAGGD
-2114 VQRTFDPLVPISV
+2114 VQRTFDPLVPLNPD
-2127 GGTKPPLFLV
+2127 GTKPPLFLV

-2144 LCYLALARYLDPD
+2144 LCYLTLVRYLDPD
-2157 RPVYGLQAAGADSG
+2157 RPVYGLQAAGADAG
-2171 SAPEKSIA
+2171 SAPEKTIA
-2179 AMTESYLEAVR
+2179 AMTESYLKAVR
-2190 RVHPDGPYHL
+2190 RVHPTGPYHL

-2213 ARQLPEHEVSSVTLL
+2213 ARQLPAHEVSSVTLL
-2228 DTMALRARARTPIP
+2228 DTMALRAQARTPIP

-2260 SQSALVDFE
+2260 SRSALVDFE
-2269 PDVHNSEELFAAM
+2269 PDVHGSEELFAAM
-2282 LAESVRSG
+2282 LAEAVRSE
-2290 ILPADSSP
+2290 ILPPASSP

-2303 LYEVFFA
+2303 LYEVFYA
-2310 NYSAMLDYKLEPY
+2310 NYSAMLDYDLQPY
-2323 DRDITLL
+2323 ERDITLL

-2340 DLAHKTVGSMFDSA
+2340 DLAHQTVGSMFDSA
-2354 DNGWKQYAARRFTV
+2354 DNGWKQYAARRFTT
-2368 IDVPGD
+2368 ISVPGD

-2382 NIGELGLRL
+2382 NISELGLRL

-2399 PDLDREWD
+2399 PDLARDRD

>member
-53 ARLRAVVRKALLGD
+53 ARLRAVVRRALLAD
-67 DALRLRFEFS
+67 DALRLRFEFF

-190 YRKIAAEHEEYLS
+190 YRKIAAEHEQYLS

-223 ALFSG
+223 ALFSS

-436 RPGAPVS
+436 RPGAPIS

-449 PRELAAIAAFESGP
+449 ARELAAIAAFESGP

-471 IDRLFAETA
+471 IDRLFAEAA
-480 AGHPERVA
+480 AGHPDRVA
-488 IEPVAGSGQQPLRY
+488 VEPVAGSGEQPLRY

-516 RALGAT
+516 RALGVT

-590 TRIAVGDIGPARGV
+590 TRIAVADIGPARGV

-784 AEDPLDVVPIGRPID
+784 ADDPLDVVPIGRPID

-933 DQLAATLPRYMVPSR
+933 EQLAATLPRYMVPSR

-973 LGHGAEPFAG
+973 LGHGAESFAG
-983 GGEPRTEVETRLARV
+983 GGDPRTEVETRLARV
-998 WRTVLGVES
+998 WRTVLGVDS
-1007 IGVHDNFFTH
+1007 VGVHDNFFTH

-1122 WDAPQFREAVDRLVR
+1122 WEAEQFREAVDRLVR

-1148 SRHSVLLQVVHV
+1148 SRHSVPLQVVHV
-1160 APSYELE
+1160 APPYELE

-1190 THAHYDISVAALFAI
+1190 THAQYDFSVAALFAI
-1205 RVFVRPGPQDPV
+1205 RVFVRPGPRDPV

-1248 NHIGMTRTRIEATPH
+1248 NHLGMTRTRIEATPH

-1301 ALGVHQPVGAGV
+1301 ALGVHQPVVAGV

-1321 RWLAERVSAFAA
+1321 RRLAERVSAFAA

-1347 CLALRALTGRADVT
+1347 CLALRALTGRTDVT

-1506 GLVADPDAVIDR
+1506 GIVADPDAVIDR
-1518 GVGPATA
+1518 GGGGGP
-1525 RDVGTLVAEAAAL
+1525 
-1538 NPGRVALA
+1538 P
-1546 GDDESVTYDE
+1546 
-1556 LIERSDRLAR
+1556 
-1566 RLVGLGVAP
+1566 P
-1575 GDRVGILMGRRP
+1575 
-1587 QLVLLVLAL
+1587 
-1596 TRIGAA
+1596 
-1602 CVPLDVSY
+1602 
-1610 PRARLNLMIDRA
+1610 PR
-1622 RPHRVIADAA
+1622 
-1632 YRDIVDDA
+1632 
-1640 ALVLDTAALF
+1640 
-1650 DDSALDADVLL
+1650 
-1661 PDHVSPDAVAYVL
+1661 
-1674 FTSGSTGEPKGVAM
+1674 
-1688 PHRGL
+1688 
-1693 TSLVDWQNRAATG
+1693 
-1706 TGLLST
+1706 
-1712 LQLAPLSFDVS
+1712 
-1723 FQEIFTTLAAG
+1723 
-1734 STLRVSSADL
+1734 
-1744 RSNVEQ
+1744 
-1750 LLNTVVEEG
+1750 
-1759 IERLFLPYVALQA
+1759 
-1772 FAEAAVGRRMFPTEL
+1772 
-1787 KVLISSGEQLRIT
+1787 
-1800 DEIRALCKVVPG
+1800 
-1812 LVLENQYGPTESHV
+1812 
-1826 ATKFTLTGPA
+1826 
-1836 DEFPA
+1836 
-1841 LPPIGRAVDGDTVEL
+1841 
-1856 LDSALR
+1856 
-1862 PVPNGVIGEIYL
+1862 
-1874 GGRSIARGYEGRPAL
+1874 GG
-1889 TAQRFVATHAG
+1889 G
-1900 GIRYRTGDL
+1900 G
-1909 GVRLFSG
+1909 
-1916 DIVCLGR
+1916 
-1923 SDSQVKIRGFRV
+1923 
-1935 EPAEVELCILGLVE
+1935 
-1949 KFPGITEAAVVA
+1949 
-1961 RGFGGIDGSLIAFL
+1961 GGG
-1975 VGAAEQT
+1975 
-1982 DLAALRHDL
+1982 
-1991 RSVLPAHMVPSRFV
+1991 
-2005 WLDELP
+2005 
-2011 RTPSGKRDDATL
+2011 
-2023 RAYGEDATDSVAARR
+2023 
-2038 EPADE
+2038 
-2043 YERSAVGLLAEYA
+2043 
-2056 GLRAIGVDDD
+2056 
-2066 FFAAGGTSIGAMRV
+2066 
-2080 VMALSRRWGVE
+2080 
-2091 VPLDAFIG
+2091 
-2099 APTAAGL
+2099 
-2106 AALVRSGD
+2106 
-2114 VQRTFDPLVPISV
+2114 
-2127 GGTKPPLFLV
+2127 
-2137 HPIGGNV
+2137 
-2144 LCYLALARYLDPD
+2144 
-2157 RPVYGLQAAGADSG
+2157 AAGA
-2171 SAPEKSIA
+2171 
-2179 AMTESYLEAVR
+2179 
-2190 RVHPDGPYHL
+2190 HPPPR
-2200 AGWSFGGYVALEM
+2200 GGGGGG
-2213 ARQLPEHEVSSVTLL
+2213 
-2228 DTMALRARARTPIP
+2228 
-2242 EEKLIRWFFLEL
+2242 
-2254 LWYARG
+2254 RG
-2260 SQSALVDFE
+2260 GA
-2269 PDVHNSEELFAAM
+2269 
-2282 LAESVRSG
+2282 
-2290 ILPADSSP
+2290 
-2298 QAIRR
+2298 
-2303 LYEVFFA
+2303 
-2310 NYSAMLDYKLEPY
+2310 
-2323 DRDITLL
+2323 
-2330 RATEGLPPGV
+2330 
-2340 DLAHKTVGSMFDSA
+2340 
-2354 DNGWKQYAARRFTV
+2354 
-2368 IDVPGD
+2368 
-2374 HLNMMTEP
+2374 
-2382 NIGELGLRL
+2382 
-2391 DEVLSAAD
+2391 
-2399 PDLDREWD
+2399 
-2407 ESMLDA
+2407 